1 MTDTELPGN
10 SSSLGYWSFVLEP
23 GLKIWAWHQYEKEKL
38 LLRAE
43 SLDTVLY
50 YLQLTQQQKIVDF

>member
-43 SLDTVLY
+43 SLDTIL
-50 YLQLTQQQKIVDF
+50 LTTSYHRNLTKK